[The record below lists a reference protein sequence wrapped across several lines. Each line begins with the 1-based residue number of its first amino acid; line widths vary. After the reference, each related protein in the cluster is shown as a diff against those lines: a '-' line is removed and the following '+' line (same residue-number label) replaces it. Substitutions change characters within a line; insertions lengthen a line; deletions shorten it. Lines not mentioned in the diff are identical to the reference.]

1 MKTAEQLVAWLREAH
16 ALEKT
21 MEQALMRQ
29 VNNPD
34 NPECL
39 REKAQ
44 SHCHETQRHAD
55 AMVACLN
62 KLGADTTSVGDSLT
76 SGLELL
82 RGAGA
87 SFASEDRIKA
97 LLTIYAAEHFEIAH
111 YTAMRTGALR
121 LGMNEIVLTFDQII
135 LEETRMVQWLE
146 LHLPLVINACLEK
159 L

>member
-1 MKTAEQLVAWLREAH
+1 MKTPDQFLAWLREAH
-16 ALEKT
+16 AMEKT
-21 MEQALMRQ
+21 MEQALTRQ
-29 VNNPD
+29 INNPEA
-34 NPECL
+34 PESL

-44 SHCHETQRHAD
+44 AHCIETQRHAD
-55 AMVACLN
+55 AMVACL
-62 KLGADTTSVGDSLT
+62 KSLGADTTTVDDSLT

-111 YTAMRTGALR
+111 YTAMRTAALR

-146 LHLPLVINACLEK
+146 LHLPQIIHAYLEK
-159 L
+159 P